1 MSFKPNWSFLDEV
14 DISLRN
20 MFFFPVFFF
29 IHLAV
34 SWRKKDALDFTFLKL
49 RAWDRSD
56 NRESGYQQLNAS
68 LMDSLSAF
76 SSQAVKCIVPKLGC
90 DNIEGSGLERDKCG
104 VCAKR
109 LKDRNKCVGCD
120 GKPYSGKK
128 RGNDTNLLLLSYKQ
142 ILSKYTN

>member
-1 MSFKPNWSFLDEV
+1 MTSTFLCETC
-14 DISLRN
+14 
-20 MFFFPVFFF
+20 FFL
-29 IHLAV
+29 HLAV
-34 SWRKKDALDFTFLKL
+34 SWRKKDARDFTFLKL

-56 NRESGYQQLNAS
+56 NRESGYHQLNAS

-76 SSQAVKCIVPKLGC
+76 SSPAVKCIVPKLGC

-120 GKPYSGKK
+120 GKPYSGRK
-128 RGNDTNLLLLSYKQ
+128 RGNDTNLLLLSYKR
-142 ILSKYTN
+142 ILSKCTN

>member
-1 MSFKPNWSFLDEV
+1 MTSTFLCETC
-14 DISLRN
+14 
-20 MFFFPVFFF
+20 FFL
-29 IHLAV
+29 HLAV

-56 NRESGYQQLNAS
+56 NRESGYHQLNAS

-76 SSQAVKCIVPKLGC
+76 SSPAVKCIVPKLGC

-120 GKPYSGKK
+120 GKPYSGRK
-128 RGNDTNLLLLSYKQ
+128 RGNDTNLLLLSYKR
-142 ILSKYTN
+142 ILSKCTN